1 MRFHCGQIEARRSR
15 DASRFITTAWL
26 CRTEGAASRTTRRIA
41 FAVVGLAALS
51 GMFRSAERSAAR
63 GVPVSDHVTVRIRRW
78 LCPIKSRW
86 RLMKRGHA
94 SWGADP
100 ARLPVPGRVSGAVR
114 RSAAMSS
121 TDERSGAHAHTA
133 DHRPAR
139 RAVYLSPHRARRPK
153 HWSHARSGRLLY
165 DAGASAIGGR
175 ARPRSDAHVRARL
188 GTKGGSEQ
196 MLTEARVILP
206 GAQALLGF
214 YN

>member
-15 DASRFITTAWL
+15 DSSRFITTAWL

-114 RSAAMSS
+114 RSAAMSRQMSALALMLILLTIGLLVAPS
-121 TDERSGAHAHTA
+121 TF
-133 DHRPAR
+133 HRIAQDGQ
-139 RAVYLSPHRARRPK
+139 ST
-153 HWSHARSGRLLY
+153 GRTHGLVGCFTTL
-165 DAGASAIGGR
+165 
-175 ARPRSDAHVRARL
+175 
-188 GTKGGSEQ
+188 
-196 MLTEARVILP
+196 
-206 GAQALLGF
+206 ALLPLAAALGLDLTLTLERAWGQRAAPSKCSRKPG
-214 YN
+214 